1 MNSPFNALTVFTK
14 FMSSPTDGLEIIS
27 KIVDSPKDVVEF
39 MQNLMRS
46 PENGIDIMNK
56 FMNTPAEALKMLNH
70 IFNGTNTN
78 TEGRKGTPE
87 VVEAVNVEEQGTIP
101 SHQYEKQAQND
112 RVDTVIHTMLHGSPS
127 GNSISSVNTT
137 DTGVNSPLSSIASP
151 PNSAPMDLHYQ
162 SPKMNHNP
170 DELPSTSG
178 NNHHSSYIA
187 SSPEFDVKAYRSNN
201 YNEDLSMDG
210 SVSIN
215 SIESVLSEVIRLE
228 YQAFNGFQGSGAQI
242 KDEMFHAAG
251 GMRSSYMGQASSG
264 CKPSNQPHLQHQQP
278 ICAPSGIFMER
289 ELNEAEQMKLRELRL
304 ASEALYDPVDEDL
317 SALMINDER
326 IKVTSK
332 PFNFSQ
338 NQIYTHTCSG
348 PYLIVHSQRR

>member
-56 FMNTPAEALKMLNH
+56 FMNTPAEALKMLNR
-70 IFNGTNTN
+70 IFNGTNTH
-78 TEGRKGTPE
+78 TDGRKGAP
-87 VVEAVNVEEQGTIP
+87 EAVKAINVEEQETTP

-112 RVDTVIHTMLHGSPS
+112 RVDTVIHSMLHGSPS
-127 GNSISSVNTT
+127 GNSVSSVHTA
-137 DTGVNSPLSSIASP
+137 DTGVTSPLSSIASP
-151 PNSAPMDLHYQ
+151 PNCAPMDLHYQ
-162 SPKMNHNP
+162 SPKINHKP
-170 DELPSTSG
+170 DDLPSTSG

-187 SSPEFDVKAYRSNN
+187 NSPEFDTTAYRTN
-201 YNEDLSMDG
+201 YNEDFSMDG

-228 YQAFNGFQGSGAQI
+228 YQAFNGFQGSGAHI
-242 KDEMFHAAG
+242 KDEMFYAAG
-251 GMRSSYMGQASSG
+251 GMRSSYMGREQTNSG
-264 CKPSNQPHLQHQQP
+264 CKPPNQPHLQHQQP

-332 PFNFSQ
+332 PFHFTQ
-338 NQIYTHTCSG
+338 NQIYTHTCWA
-348 PYLIVHSQRR
+348 LI

>member
-46 PENGIDIMNK
+46 PENAIDIMNK
-56 FMNTPAEALKMLNH
+56 FMNTPAEALKMLNR

-78 TEGRKGTPE
+78 NTDGHKAMQGTAE
-87 VVEAVNVEEQGTIP
+87 DINVEEHETVP

-112 RVDTVIHTMLHGSPS
+112 RVDTVIHSMLHGSPS
-127 GNSISSVNTT
+127 GNSVSSVNTA
-137 DTGVNSPLSSIASP
+137 DTGVTSPLSSIASP
-151 PNSAPMDLHYQ
+151 PNSAPIDLHYP
-162 SPKMNHNP
+162 SPKVGHKP
-170 DELPSTSG
+170 DELPGTSG
-178 NNHHSSYIA
+178 NTNHHSPYIA
-187 SSPEFDVKAYRSNN
+187 NSLDFDVKAYRTSS

-228 YQAFNGFQGSGAQI
+228 YQAFNGFQGSSSAHI
-242 KDEMFHAAG
+242 KDEIFHAAG
-251 GMRSSYMGQASSG
+251 GMHSSFMGEEQSYGG

-278 ICAPSGIFMER
+278 ICAPSSVFMER
-289 ELNEAEQMKLRELRL
+289 DLNEAEKMKLRELRL

-326 IKVTSK
+326 IKVT
-332 PFNFSQ
+332 
-338 NQIYTHTCSG
+338 
-348 PYLIVHSQRR
+348 